1 MFLEEILET
10 ANQML
15 PPKGSEG
22 AYPEVALKS
31 VAQRIV
37 AKRQLGRSCFRIYG
51 TFPSLFLDRQ
61 VNADE
66 NRPVS
71 GAVSLGGL

>member
-1 MFLEEILET
+1 LDEIVET

-37 AKRQLGRSCFRIYG
+37 AQRSLKRRGSCFRMN
-51 TFPSLFLDRQ
+51 FESLELSQGFFGSPMIAR
-61 VNADE
+61 
-66 NRPVS
+66 
-71 GAVSLGGL
+71 